1 MTTLTKPTTIRMDD
15 ALKKEAIAILDSI
28 GLNFNTYVNLA
39 TRQLVAQ
46 RKVPFELVAMDV
58 PTNKTRSAMIE
69 AEAKELGLIEDK
81 EPSFND
87 ADSLIAYLEE

>member
-1 MTTLTKPTTIRMDD
+1 MPTLSKPTTIRIDD
-15 ALKKEAIAILDSI
+15 SLKSEATAILDSI

-58 PTNKTRSAMIE
+58 PTNKTRRAMIE
-69 AEAKELGLIEDK
+69 AEAKELGIIEDT
-81 EPSFND
+81 EPSFTN
-87 ADSLIAYLEE
+87 ADSLLAYLEE